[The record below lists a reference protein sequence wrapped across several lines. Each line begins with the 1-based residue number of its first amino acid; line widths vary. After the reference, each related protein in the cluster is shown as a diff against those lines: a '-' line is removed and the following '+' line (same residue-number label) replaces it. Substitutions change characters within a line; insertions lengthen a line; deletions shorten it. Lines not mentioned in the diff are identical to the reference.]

1 MKKLSLLVIP
11 VLLSA
16 GVAMAHPKHKAQL
29 LGAAAGGQFGQPGQL
44 PATVI
49 DPGGPPSAN
58 SWVEDGGN
66 GPKPP
71 VARLPIEASAIFVGT
86 TQGGTGIVSAISGI
100 DGGFPQG
107 QVFEEFAT
115 FISNA
120 TNTQIL
126 TNRLFTPWD
135 GGVGLANAAC
145 ACSPMLCSGTACG
158 ATVCD
163 MTTDGGVSQ
172 FNVTTQDGGLWMID
186 CKGY

>member
-1 MKKLSLLVIP
+1 MKHLSLLA
-11 VLLSA
+11 VLIVA
-16 GVAMAHPKHKAQL
+16 APAMASPKHHGKVL

-44 PATVI
+44 PTTVI

-58 SWVEDGGN
+58 TWVEDGGA

-71 VARLPIEASAIFVGT
+71 VLRLPIEASAIFVGT

-107 QVFEEFAT
+107 QVFEEYAT
-115 FISNA
+115 FVSAA
-120 TNTQIL
+120 TNIQIL

-145 ACSPMLCSGTACG
+145 SCSPMLCSGTACG